1 MTQNNVPQYDPSEPY
16 YIYRRKLEQ
25 YFISQ
30 QSKYVSDTL
39 DFLNLLFDSDYQHL
53 TDMKKITSIPSFE
66 RVIDII
72 DKHKSLCERLRIK
85 KKDEISDTLILINYL
100 LKKSGFCLVKYG
112 EKMQFYRIKILTN

>member
-1 MTQNNVPQYDPSEPY
+1 M
-16 YIYRRKLEQ
+16 
-25 YFISQ
+25 SQ

-53 TDMKKITSIPSFE
+53 TDIKKITSIPPFE

-85 KKDEISDTLILINYL
+85 KKDEISDTLILINSL

-112 EKMQFYRIKILTN
+112 EKMQFYRIRILTN

>member
-1 MTQNNVPQYDPSEPY
+1 MTQNNVPQYNPDEPY

-25 YFISQ
+25 YFMSQ

-53 TDMKKITSIPSFE
+53 TDIKKITSIPPFE

-85 KKDEISDTLILINYL
+85 KKDEISDTLILINSL

-112 EKMQFYRIKILTN
+112 EKMQFYRIRILTN